1 MNKYE
6 NATSMNAIALGAFSL
21 VCSPP
26 PVILMASVVTK
37 RIGRINIKPKYI
49 QVAGRPLRYAHS
61 NLIISK
67 SMIMSSLWH
76 ADDADAFGNADLR
89 GLCSTIFNRRFVQKI
104 NVFYNLYVI
113 FSLQKHKL

>member
-26 PVILMASVVTK
+26 PVILMASVDTK
-37 RIGRINIKPKYI
+37 MMGRINIKPKYI

-61 NLIISK
+61 NFIISK

-76 ADDADAFGNADLR
+76 ADAFGSADLR
-89 GLCSTIFNRRFVQKI
+89 GFCSTIFNRRFVQKI

-113 FSLQKHKL
+113 FSLQKHKS